1 MNLLKRLTLCLLTTV
16 SFSACS
22 NVEKEQEGIKVID
35 YSNPKKVCF
44 GRIELTV
51 PKETQVE
58 YSNFNYNGSN
68 IEVDE
73 SVKTYEAYQKLINDK
88 IQYLKHEPHETEGVL
103 LKREMQGPVNQ
114 AGRSVSHIIVFRD
127 GQYVTS
133 IYEVYGYLYLSPGR
147 LLVLKSGASNDLL
160 DNAIED
166 MKHTLKSIKIRSTKG
181 EEQAGLCW
189 KEFFILDDMSKNIPF
204 GGGYL
209 HFKFPSYPQVRAD
222 VAHRVTYDS
231 DLHLIE
237 LMKKNQ
243 QELPA
248 IAKTLMSIENL
259 REHKKII
266 NGLAGEEV
274 LNHMSRRGH
283 FERGY
288 EIGEWQYLGTL
299 DNHNDPYIQFSFDSA
314 DMVRPDDPLNS
325 TISQKEA
332 LRLNDFILNS
342 IQITPNNKK
351 EK

>member
-1 MNLLKRLTLCLLTTV
+1 MNLLKRLTLCLLTAV

-51 PKETQVE
+51 PKETEVE
-58 YSNFNYNGSN
+58 YSKFNYNGSD

-88 IQYLKHEPHETEGVL
+88 IQNLKNEPHETEGVL
-103 LKREMQGPVNQ
+103 LKQEMQGPVNQ

-133 IYEVYGYLYLSPGR
+133 IYEVYGYLYLSQGK
-147 LLVLKSGASNDLL
+147 LVVLKSGASNDLL
-160 DNAIED
+160 DDAIED
-166 MKHTLKSIKIRSTKG
+166 MKHTIKSIKIRSTK
-181 EEQAGLCW
+181 ETQAGLCW

-222 VAHRVTYDS
+222 VTHRVTYDS

-248 IAKTLMSIENL
+248 IAKALMSIENL

-288 EIGEWQYLGTL
+288 EVGEWQYLGTL

-314 DMVRPDDPLNS
+314 DMVRPDEPLNS